1 MTDQYFLSTDDCIRK
16 NIFPGVDIYTAAGEQ
31 MMLSLVKFAPGAVVE
46 LHQHEHEQCGI
57 LISGELTFTVGDETR
72 VLQPGEMWR
81 IPGNVPHTCFA
92 GKDGVTALDIF
103 TPIREDY
110 LE

>member
-1 MTDQYFLSTDDCIRK
+1 MSTKYFLSIDDCTQK

-31 MMLSLVKFAPGAVVE
+31 MMLSLVKFEPGSVVE

-57 LISGELTFTVGDETR
+57 LIAGELTFTIGDETS
-72 VLQPGEMWR
+72 VLTAGEMWR
-81 IPGNVPHTCFA
+81 IPGNVPHTCVA
-92 GKDGVTALDIF
+92 GPDGVTALDIF

-110 LE
+110 L

>member
-1 MTDQYFLSTDDCIRK
+1 MSTKYFLSAEDCTKK

-31 MMLSLVKFAPGAVVE
+31 MMLSLVKFEPGATVE

-57 LISGELTFTVGDETR
+57 LISGELTFTIGQSTR
-72 VLQPGEMWR
+72 VLKPGEMWC

-92 GKDGVTALDIF
+92 GVDGVTALDIF

-110 LE
+110 L